1 MKKIYPTLLLLV
13 IAFFFSSCDDI
24 APDERYIPV
33 EKTNPRRAVLIEDF
47 TGQDCVN
54 CPAAH
59 RIMESLEKQY
69 PENVIP
75 VSIHCGEFGI
85 SVDRT
90 RYPAYIGLMQP
101 EGNIYN
107 DRYAIKAWP
116 KGVVNRR
123 SGALSPSDWTD
134 VVRTEMETEAGVEI
148 ELGATLGPDGNITI
162 TSTIKP
168 MRDIS
173 AGYQIW
179 IIENGIVAFQKD
191 KDLGRIPDSVH
202 NNVFRACVNGTDGEA
217 ISIKEFIHTDL
228 KHSIALRD
236 NDRERWNPE
245 QLYVVA
251 FLQDDSGV
259 IQAARTHVATQSQT
273 ITSKQ

>member
-1 MKKIYPTLLLLV
+1 MKKTYPTLLLLV

-90 RYPAYIGLMQP
+90 RYPAYIGLMQVLKTGAFQIHRP
-101 EGNIYN
+101 HT
-107 DRYAIKAWP
+107 
-116 KGVVNRR
+116 
-123 SGALSPSDWTD
+123 GALH
-134 VVRTEMETEAGVEI
+134 
-148 ELGATLGPDGNITI
+148 
-162 TSTIKP
+162 
-168 MRDIS
+168 RDT
-173 AGYQIW
+173 
-179 IIENGIVAFQKD
+179 
-191 KDLGRIPDSVH
+191 GRFMADDH
-202 NNVFRACVNGTDGEA
+202 MCV
-217 ISIKEFIHTDL
+217 L
-228 KHSIALRD
+228 V
-236 NDRERWNPE
+236 NDTFFKIFHDIFYSLCVLLPHI
-245 QLYVVA
+245 
-251 FLQDDSGV
+251 F
-259 IQAARTHVATQSQT
+259 
-273 ITSKQ
+273 